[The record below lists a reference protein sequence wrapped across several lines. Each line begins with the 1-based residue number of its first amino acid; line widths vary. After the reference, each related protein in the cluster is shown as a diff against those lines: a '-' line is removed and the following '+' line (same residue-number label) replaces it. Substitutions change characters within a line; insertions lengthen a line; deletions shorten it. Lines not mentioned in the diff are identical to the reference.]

1 MKKSYSVYG
10 AKSLKSIAIVV
21 SSVMVA
27 FALGIQTAG
36 DIRPVVSTTLAD
48 NPEREGD
55 FNGNGHL
62 DVNDARLG
70 LEIVAGY
77 RTPTPEELAVDPD
90 QDFHI
95 TYEDIMTILEKL
107 ERLGVSTSAEL

>member
-10 AKSLKSIAIVV
+10 KKSLTSIAIVAG
-21 SSVMVA
+21 SMTVA

-36 DIRPVVSTTLAD
+36 DITPVVSTTLAD
-48 NPEREGD
+48 TADHAGD

-62 DVNDARLG
+62 DVNDARLA
-70 LEIVAGY
+70 LEIASGY
-77 RTPTPEELAVDPD
+77 RSPTPDELARDPN

-95 TYEDIMTILEKL
+95 TNEDVMTILDKL